1 MKKNLVWFS
10 GIVIA
15 LAVVFAMST
24 TASAILFDFEG
35 APYAG
40 GAAAIEAYME
50 GIYGSDITVT
60 HGIVGD
66 GYLNGPLGPDHYI
79 QAGPSWGTHWFSISF
94 NDVPITSVSFDWAV
108 RPGWPDKEAFK
119 AYADNNLIFSIGAQK
134 KWASGNTGTINF
146 ASLGLPPVTTLK
158 FTDSWTGEIE
168 VDNLNVTPV
177 PEPATLFLL
186 GSGLIGLA
194 GLGRRKFNKGS

>member
-15 LAVVFAMST
+15 LMVFAMST
-24 TASAILFDFEG
+24 TASAILFDFED
-35 APYAG
+35 APYLG

-66 GYLNGPLGPDHYI
+66 GVVNGPLGPDHYI

-94 NDVPITSVSFDWAV
+94 NEVPITSVSFDWGV
-108 RPGWPDKEAFK
+108 ESNAFH
-119 AYADNNLIFSIGAQK
+119 AYADGVEFFSQGSGV
-134 KWASGNTGTINF
+134 WSSGNSGTYSF
-146 ASLGLPPVTTLK
+146 ASPVTTLK
-158 FTDSWTGEIE
+158 FSNSWLGEIE

-177 PEPATLFLL
+177 PEPATLLFL

-194 GLGRRKFNKGS
+194 GIGCKKFKKS

>member
-10 GIVIA
+10 GIIIA

-24 TASAILFDFEG
+24 TASAILFDFDD
-35 APYAG
+35 APYLG

-60 HGIVGD
+60 NGIVGD
-66 GYLNGPLGPDHYI
+66 GLANGPLGPDHYI
-79 QAGPSWGTHWFSISF
+79 QNWPSWGTHWFSFSF
-94 NDVPITSVSFDWAV
+94 NEVPITSVSFDWAV
-108 RPGWPDKEAFK
+108 ELDAFH
-119 AYADNNLIFSIGAQK
+119 AYADGVEFFSQGYGV
-134 KWASGNTGTINF
+134 WSSGNSGTYSF
-146 ASLGLPPVTTLK
+146 ASPVTTLT
-158 FTDSWTGEIE
+158 FSNSWLGEIE

-177 PEPATLFLL
+177 PEPATLLLL

-194 GLGRRKFNKGS
+194 GIGQRRLRKG

>member
-15 LAVVFAMST
+15 LMVFAMST
-24 TASAILFDFEG
+24 TASAILFDFED
-35 APYAG
+35 APYLG

-66 GYLNGPLGPDHYI
+66 GVVNGPLGPDHYI
-79 QAGPSWGTHWFSISF
+79 QVGPSWGTHWFSISF
-94 NDVPITSVSFDWAV
+94 NEVPITSVSFDWGV
-108 RPGWPDKEAFK
+108 ESNAFH
-119 AYADNNLIFSIGAQK
+119 AYADGVEFFSQGSGV
-134 KWASGNTGTINF
+134 WSSGNSGTYSF
-146 ASLGLPPVTTLK
+146 ASPVTTLK
-158 FTDSWTGEIE
+158 FSNSGLSEIE

-177 PEPATLFLL
+177 PEPATMLLL

-194 GLGRRKFNKGS
+194 GIGRKKFKKS

>member
-15 LAVVFAMST
+15 LMVFAMST
-24 TASAILFDFEG
+24 TASAILFDFED
-35 APYAG
+35 APYLG

-66 GYLNGPLGPDHYI
+66 GLWNGPLGPDHYI
-79 QAGPSWGTHWFSISF
+79 QVGPSWGTHWFSISF
-94 NDVPITSVSFDWAV
+94 NEVPITSVSFDWGV
-108 RPGWPDKEAFK
+108 ESNAFH
-119 AYADNNLIFSIGAQK
+119 AYADGVEFFSQGSGV
-134 KWASGNTGTINF
+134 WSSGNSGTYSF
-146 ASLGLPPVTTLK
+146 ASPVTTLK
-158 FTDSWTGEIE
+158 FSNSWLGEIE

-177 PEPATLFLL
+177 PEPATLLFL

-194 GLGRRKFNKGS
+194 GIGCKKFKKS

>member
-24 TASAILFDFEG
+24 IASAILFDFND
-35 APYAG
+35 APYLG
-40 GAAAIEAYME
+40 GAAAIEVYME

-60 HGIVGD
+60 NGIVGD

-79 QAGPSWGTHWFSISF
+79 QAGPSSGTHWFSISF
-94 NDVPITSVSFDWAV
+94 NEVPITSVSFDWGV
-108 RPGWPDKEAFK
+108 ELNAFH
-119 AYADNNLIFSIGAQK
+119 AYADGVEFFSQGYGV
-134 KWASGNTGTINF
+134 WSSGNSGTYYF
-146 ASLGLPPVTTLK
+146 ASPVTTLK
-158 FTDSWTGEIE
+158 FSNSRLGEIE

-177 PEPATLFLL
+177 SAAPIPEPTTLFLL

-194 GLGRRKFNKGS
+194 GIGRRKFK

>member
-35 APYAG
+35 VSDPG
-40 GAAAIEAYME
+40 NAAAIEAYME

-66 GYLNGPLGPDHYI
+66 GILHGPLGPDHYI
-79 QAGPSWGTHWFSISF
+79 QVGPSYGTHWFSISF
-94 NDVPITSVSFDWAV
+94 NEVPITSVSFDWGV
-108 RPGWPDKEAFK
+108 EYDRFH
-119 AYADNNLIFSIGAQK
+119 AYADGVEFFSKGYGY
-134 KWASGNTGTINF
+134 WSYGNSGTYYFT
-146 ASLGLPPVTTLK
+146 SPVTTLK
-158 FTDSWTGEIE
+158 FSDGFLGAISI
-168 VDNLNVTPV
+168 DNLNVTPASAAPI

-186 GSGLIGLA
+186 GSGLIGIA
-194 GLGRRKFNKGS
+194 GIGRRKFKKGAV

>member
-15 LAVVFAMST
+15 LTVVFAMST
-24 TASAILFDFEG
+24 TASAILFDFED
-35 APYAG
+35 APYLG

-66 GYLNGPLGPDHYI
+66 GWANGPLGPDHYI

-108 RPGWPDKEAFK
+108 ELDAFH
-119 AYADNNLIFSIGAQK
+119 AYADGVEFFSQGYGV
-134 KWASGNTGTINF
+134 WSYGNSGTYYF
-146 ASLGLPPVTTLK
+146 ASPVTTLK
-158 FTDSWTGEIE
+158 FSNSWGGEIE

-194 GLGRRKFNKGS
+194 GIGRRKFNKR

>member
-15 LAVVFAMST
+15 LMVFAMST
-24 TASAILFDFEG
+24 TASAILFDFED
-35 APYAG
+35 APYLG

-66 GYLNGPLGPDHYI
+66 GLWNGPLGPDHYI
-79 QAGPSWGTHWFSISF
+79 QAGPSLGTHWFSISF
-94 NDVPITSVSFDWAV
+94 NEVPITSVSFDWGV
-108 RPGWPDKEAFK
+108 ESNAFH
-119 AYADNNLIFSIGAQK
+119 AYADGVEFFSQGYGV
-134 KWASGNTGTINF
+134 WSSGNSGTYSF
-146 ASLGLPPVTTLK
+146 ASPVTTLK
-158 FTDSWTGEIE
+158 FSNSWLGEIE

-177 PEPATLFLL
+177 PEPATMLLL

-194 GLGRRKFNKGS
+194 GIGCKKFKKS

>member
-15 LAVVFAMST
+15 LMVFAMST
-24 TASAILFDFEG
+24 TASAILFDFED
-35 APYAG
+35 APYLG

-66 GYLNGPLGPDHYI
+66 GVVNGPLGPDHYI
-79 QAGPSWGTHWFSISF
+79 QVGPSWGTHWFSISF
-94 NDVPITSVSFDWAV
+94 NEVPITSVSFDWGV
-108 RPGWPDKEAFK
+108 ESNAFH
-119 AYADNNLIFSIGAQK
+119 AYADGVEFFSQGSGV
-134 KWASGNTGTINF
+134 WSSGNSGTYSF
-146 ASLGLPPVTTLK
+146 ASPVTTLK
-158 FTDSWTGEIE
+158 FSNSWLGEIE

-177 PEPATLFLL
+177 PEPATMLLL

-194 GLGRRKFNKGS
+194 GIGRKKFKKS

>member
-15 LAVVFAMST
+15 LMVFAMST
-24 TASAILFDFEG
+24 TASAILFDFED
-35 APYAG
+35 APYLG

-60 HGIVGD
+60 HGRVGD
-66 GYLNGPLGPDHYI
+66 GVWNGPLGPDHYI
-79 QAGPSWGTHWFSISF
+79 QAVPSWGTHWFSISF
-94 NDVPITSVSFDWAV
+94 NEVPITSVSFDWGV
-108 RPGWPDKEAFK
+108 ESNAFH
-119 AYADNNLIFSIGAQK
+119 AYADGVEFFSQGYGV
-134 KWASGNTGTINF
+134 WSSGNSGTYSF
-146 ASLGLPPVTTLK
+146 ASPVTTLK
-158 FTDSWTGEIE
+158 FSNSWLGEIE

-177 PEPATLFLL
+177 PEPATLLFL

-194 GLGRRKFNKGS
+194 GIGCKKFKKS

>member
-15 LAVVFAMST
+15 LMVFAMST
-24 TASAILFDFEG
+24 TASAILFDFED
-35 APYAG
+35 APYLG

-60 HGIVGD
+60 HGRVED
-66 GYLNGPLGPDHYI
+66 GVWNGPLGPDHYI
-79 QAGPSWGTHWFSISF
+79 QVGPSWGTHWFSISF
-94 NDVPITSVSFDWAV
+94 NEVPITSVSFDWGV
-108 RPGWPDKEAFK
+108 ESNAFH
-119 AYADNNLIFSIGAQK
+119 AYADGVEFFSQGYGV
-134 KWASGNTGTINF
+134 WSSGNSGTYSF
-146 ASLGLPPVTTLK
+146 ASPVTTLK
-158 FTDSWTGEIE
+158 FSNSWLGEIE

-177 PEPATLFLL
+177 PEPATLLLL

-194 GLGRRKFNKGS
+194 GIGRKKFKKN